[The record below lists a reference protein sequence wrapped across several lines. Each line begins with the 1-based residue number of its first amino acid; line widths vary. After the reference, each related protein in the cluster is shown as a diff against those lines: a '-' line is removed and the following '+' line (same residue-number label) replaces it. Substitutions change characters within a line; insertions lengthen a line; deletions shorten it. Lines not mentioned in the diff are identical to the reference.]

1 MLRKIRN
8 NVKNVGRR
16 ESSLLDFVREVKETK
31 DIKVKSNTQETN
43 KRKLREKNSLV
54 NVQTGFNGHLRDAL
68 LTRSS
73 KMFQED
79 KENINGKLLRNNSA
93 NSNSITNYFKPLES
107 QISQTRVVRPLPKVY
122 KVDFF
127 DEYNKKSVKMN
138 QFDEKELDFTKSKIL
153 PQVKYM
159 KVDND
164 VMTDSEQ
171 LKDAF
176 TMMRD
181 NLKETIKLIQENK
194 DYLQKNLSRKIKFKK

>member
-1 MLRKIRN
+1 MLRKIKN
-8 NVKNVGRR
+8 NVKNLGRR
-16 ESSLLDFVREVKETK
+16 ESSLLDFVREVKETQ
-31 DIKVKSNTQETN
+31 DIKVKSTTGET
-43 KRKLREKNSLV
+43 KTKKLREKNSLI
-54 NVQTGFNGHLRDAL
+54 NVQTALNGHLRDAL

-73 KMFQED
+73 KIFQED
-79 KENINGKLLRNNSA
+79 KENFNGKLQRNNSD

-107 QISQTRVVRPLPKVY
+107 QNSKTRVVRPLPKVY
-122 KVDFF
+122 KMDFY
-127 DEYNKKSVKMN
+127 DEYNNKTVRMS
-138 QFDEKELDFTKSKIL
+138 QFNEKELEFTKSKIL

-176 TMMRD
+176 NMMRE

-194 DYLQKNLSRKIKFKK
+194 DYLQKNLSKKIKFKK

>member
-16 ESSLLDFVREVKETK
+16 ESSLLDFVREMKETK
-31 DIKVKSNTQETN
+31 DIKIKSTTQETN

-122 KVDFF
+122 KIDFF